1 MIDDADT
8 LTAARLVIRS
18 RVARRKRVTV
28 REAAARFGVSKSQV
42 DRAIREL
49 LTGIV
54 PRPPGRPRHLDEA
67 EDDSLVAYVVWL
79 QRGGFPATKLQLE
92 NACNSLR
99 RARDA
104 SCAPVSRH
112 WYKRWLLDHPEL
124 RPSYVKAVETS
135 RKSWESSNVSAVE
148 HFFERLATIVKD
160 FRIGA
165 SECWN
170 EDECGIRIGS
180 LRDRVQVVVTRS
192 SRHSRPEVLDPGDRE
207 SCTLIGCSNAAGFT
221 MPAWLVFKTF
231 PTESWDEIEAPDDVR
246 FARSDT
252 GFSNSEITLDWLHH
266 FNVISWKASAQAQR
280 TGKTLEE
287 WFGCTEWCRDPLRP
301 SLEEEPNVRPEH
313 ERIYRLLVIDGFTGH
328 TSLEFIHYC
337 IKFDII
343 LAIFPPHSTHFLQPL
358 DVAVFQPLKQSQ
370 QRVLRRILGQGE
382 LKFSRTDFLAS
393 FHETF
398 RDGFTAANIIS
409 GFEKTGIFPPNSG
422 PAVTKVLEA
431 QLKARQAVN
440 PAYESLLPEETRFQR
455 AADTIR
461 TIEEKYLNL
470 LSSPTRAG
478 LRSARRAVIEAVTM
492 SSVVTAANNDR
503 LKRIEMMSRRR
514 QRGKIVKPPAG
525 SFYTSVSLKEIREST
540 QRSINEAAAKEHRKQ
555 LRSMQA
561 LVREEKAN
569 LLRQY
574 RENKYQVIN
583 GRRKLLTKKQWLEFT
598 RNSDNFI
605 SLETAEEEYKRLLAP
620 KPRYTI
626 DVTPAP
632 ASTTTITPVE
642 QRHRDACV
650 RLETPSQAIAEAAE
664 KACREYRP
672 ILAMQWPDSDAS
684 VEIITQ
690 REPGQLVSPDAANGG
705 PAPEEIFPFKEEG
718 AFDEYLKSSSPAEA
732 SEAPSPP
739 SSPPVRRW
747 VRIQGML
754 DKFRAS
760 RASE

>member
-1 MIDDADT
+1 MIDNINT
-8 LTAARLVIRS
+8 ITAARLVIRS
-18 RVARRKRVTV
+18 REARRKPLSIRT
-28 REAAARFGVSKSQV
+28 AAARFKVSKSQLQ
-42 DRAIREL
+42 RAIQEI

-54 PRPPGRPRHLDEA
+54 PEAPGRPRRLDEA
-67 EDDSLVAYVVWL
+67 EDDALVAYVVWL

-92 NACNSLR
+92 GAYNAIRL
-99 RARDA
+99 ARDA
-104 SCAPVSRH
+104 SAKPVSRH
-112 WYKRWLLDHPEL
+112 WYKRWMADHPEL
-124 RPSYVKAVETS
+124 RPSYVKAVEKS
-135 RKSWESSNVSAVE
+135 RKSWESSNVAAVE
-148 HFFERLATIVKD
+148 DFFERLSNIVKD

-180 LRDRVQVVVTRS
+180 LRDRIQVIVTRS
-192 SRHSRPEVLDPGDRE
+192 SRHKRPEVVDLGDRE
-207 SCTLIGCSNAAGFT
+207 SCTLIGCANAVGVT
-221 MPAWLVFKTF
+221 MPGWLVFKTF
-231 PTESWDEIEAPDDVR
+231 PTESWDEIKAPDDIR

-252 GFSNSEITLDWLHH
+252 GFSNAEITLDWLHH
-266 FNVISWKASAQAQR
+266 FNVISWKASAQAQQ
-280 TGKTLEE
+280 TSKTLEE
-287 WFGCTEWCRDPLRP
+287 WFGCTEWCKDPLRP
-301 SLEEEPNVRPEH
+301 SSEAQPTVRPDKD
-313 ERIYRLLVIDGFTGH
+313 RIYRLLVIDGFTGH

-358 DVAVFQPLKQSQ
+358 DVSVFQPLKQSQ
-370 QRVLRRILGQGE
+370 QRVLRRILAQGE

-409 GFEKTGIFPPNSG
+409 GFEKTGIFPPNST
-422 PAVTKVLEA
+422 PAVTKVLET
-431 QLKARQAVN
+431 QLRARQAVN
-440 PAYESLLPEETRFQR
+440 PAYESLLPEESRFQH
-455 AADTIR
+455 AANAIR
-461 TIEEKYLNL
+461 SIEEKYLDL

-492 SSVVTAANNDR
+492 SLVVKSANNDH

-525 SFYTSVSLKEIREST
+525 SFYTSDSLKEIREST
-540 QRSINEAAAKEHRKQ
+540 QRAIAKAADKEQRKQ

-561 LVREEKAN
+561 LVRAEKEN

-574 RENKYQVIN
+574 RETKYQIID
-583 GRRKLLTKKQWLEFT
+583 GQRKRLTRKQWLEFT
-598 RNSDNFI
+598 RNDDSFI

-626 DVTPAP
+626 DITP
-632 ASTTTITPVE
+632 ASTTALTPAE
-642 QRHRDACV
+642 QRHRDACE
-650 RLETPSQAIAEAAE
+650 RIDTPSQAIAEAAA

-690 REPGQLVSPDAANGG
+690 RQPAQLVSPGAANAG
-705 PAPEEIFPFKEEG
+705 PADEEIFPFEEEG
-718 AFDEYLKSSSPAEA
+718 AFDEYLESSSPAAA

-747 VRIQGML
+747 VHIQEML

-760 RASE
+760 RVSE